1 MVRADAVASQGA
13 LVWGLLAMTWVL
25 GGLYLG
31 RLFVELIRCP
41 AVLTGAGTD
50 VAASLMSRTRNASPS
65 SSAVT
70 LTQLVVLTA
79 LLCYGPLASLILVP
93 VVLT

>member
-1 MVRADAVASQGA
+1 
-13 LVWGLLAMTWVL
+13 MTWVL

-41 AVLTGAGTD
+41 AVLTCAVTNIAVG
-50 VAASLMSRTRNASPS
+50 LMPRTLSGSPS